1 MTGSPD
7 PEQQLVI
14 DAPADARLVVS
25 APPGSG
31 KTWTAAERLGRLA
44 QEHSDDE
51 RGLLALSFSRA
62 AAFALTSQLHRAG
75 VGARV
80 EVRTIDSW
88 ATRILMWFGTDG
100 FEGRGHD
107 HTIASAA
114 ALLERA
120 VTELEY
126 RHVVVDEA
134 QDVHG
139 IRSVLVEGL
148 LTSDAVGGWT
158 VLGDAA
164 QAIFEFDAAGSEHLL
179 RKMSARDGILRL
191 QLRGCHRAQSET
203 AAEVV
208 ALGEALRS
216 DTADTSGLR
225 AVWHRYRGLRGL
237 KLDSFLTAAP
247 TYSVD
252 SRATSV
258 LVRDNRRVL
267 ELSELLADRGVDHR
281 ITAARDEGVVPSWV
295 AGLSGDHRRWMTSD
309 EIESVVPDGIDVG
322 PVVRTVRSLC
332 RSTADRVLTDD
343 LGDRFMAAGV
353 PEAFLQDVGAGL
365 TLSTIHRAKGL
376 EYDKVFVSMAGASG
390 DRTDEQDDDEAR
402 VLYVALTRARSELL
416 RLDHVTALHSRRDV
430 RTRRWTDVKFRGK
443 HHHAVAIEMRPA
455 DLNPL
460 CPWRDVASRLEQ
472 VDGVATGSAVRLLPS
487 GEGPTGL
494 PMHTVV
500 VGDGTVL
507 GTTTPDLGETLQ
519 RVGWDSAVLGGARVV
534 GRSTIALPAG
544 AALSGR
550 RLAAVPVVRG
560 MISDIGG
567 D

>member
-7 PEQQLVI
+7 TEQQLVI

-44 QEHSDDE
+44 HEHTEDE

-62 AAFALTSQLHRAG
+62 AAFALTSQLDRAG
-75 VGARV
+75 VGALV

-88 ATRILMWFGTDG
+88 AARILTASGIDG

-107 HTIASAA
+107 HTIADAA
-114 ALLERA
+114 RLLERA

-139 IRSVLVEGL
+139 IRAVLVESL

-179 RKMSARDGILRL
+179 RKMSAREGILRT
-191 QLRGCHRAQSET
+191 QLRGCHRAQSAL

-208 ALGEALRS
+208 ALGEALRA
-216 DTADTSGLR
+216 DTTSTSGLR
-225 AVWHRYRGLRGL
+225 AVWDRYRGLRGL
-237 KLDSFLTAAP
+237 KLDSFLTAAT

-267 ELSELLADRGVDHR
+267 GLSELLADRGVEHR
-281 ITAARDEGVVPSWV
+281 ITAARDEGVVPPWV
-295 AGLSGDHRRWMTSD
+295 ARLSDGRRRGMTIE
-309 EIESVVPDGIDVG
+309 EIESIVPDGIDVG
-322 PVVRTVRSLC
+322 PVVRTVRSMC
-332 RSTADRVLTDD
+332 RSTGDRVLTED
-343 LGDRFMAAGV
+343 LGDRFVAGGV
-353 PEAFLQDVGAGL
+353 PEAFLQDTGVGL

-390 DRTDEQDDDEAR
+390 DRADEEDEDEAR

-416 RLDHVTALHSRRDV
+416 RLDHVTALHSRRDD
-430 RTRRWTDVKFRGK
+430 RSGRWTDIAFRGK
-443 HHHAVAIEMRPA
+443 HRKEVAIEIRPG
-455 DLNPL
+455 DVNTL
-460 CPWRDVASRLEQ
+460 CPWRDVASRLELL
-472 VDGVATGSAVRLLPS
+472 DGVATGSPVRLLPS
-487 GEGPTGL
+487 GDGPTGL
-494 PMHTVV
+494 PTHTAV

-507 GTTTPDLGETLQ
+507 GTTTPHLGEALQ
-519 RVGWDSAVLGGARVV
+519 RLGWGSAVLGGARVV
-534 GRSTIALPAG
+534 GRSTVALPAG
-544 AALSGR
+544 AAPSGR

-560 MISDIGG
+560 MITNIGG